1 MMVVEPAKLLQ
12 KKELIEKELARMK
25 DAISDPTLFL
35 ALSFVISLAHQVLY
49 PTLCFFPTRRQ
60 ETMTDR
66 LLDDETT
73 RTGEDGAERRLET
86 TDDWLLK
93 PTQISQEKLPV
104 EICNVGLSPVILS
117 LQPYDTNNRL
127 SSSLMGEMR
136 SGDRR
141 LVSQGWVFLW
151 RQNAGI

>member
-1 MMVVEPAKLLQ
+1 
-12 KKELIEKELARMK
+12 MK
-25 DAISDPTLFL
+25 ICKRSG
-35 ALSFVISLAHQVLY
+35 
-49 PTLCFFPTRRQ
+49 
-60 ETMTDR
+60 
-66 LLDDETT
+66 ETT
-73 RTGEDGAERRLET
+73 RI
-86 TDDWLLK
+86 WLLK

-141 LVSQGWVFLW
+141 LVSQGWWKEWTGAEAVRYFLSFAEIIF
-151 RQNAGI
+151 N

>member
-1 MMVVEPAKLLQ
+1 MNN
-12 KKELIEKELARMK
+12 
-25 DAISDPTLFL
+25 
-35 ALSFVISLAHQVLY
+35 LSMSCVGQGKGW
-49 PTLCFFPTRRQ
+49 R
-60 ETMTDR
+60 
-66 LLDDETT
+66 
-73 RTGEDGAERRLET
+73 
-86 TDDWLLK
+86 DDWLLK

-141 LVSQGWVFLW
+141 LVSQGWVRSFFRDRMLGYDCGSFILPISYLFGATVIISQL
-151 RQNAGI
+151 RL